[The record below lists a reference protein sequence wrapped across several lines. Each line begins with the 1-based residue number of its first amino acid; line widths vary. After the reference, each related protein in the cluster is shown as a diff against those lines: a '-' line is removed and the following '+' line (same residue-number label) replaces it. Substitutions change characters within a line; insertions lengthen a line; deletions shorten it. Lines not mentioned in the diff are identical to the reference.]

1 MATTVKAN
9 QFLVDK
15 RGRPRAVV
23 LSIVSYQ
30 KLLHLVEDATDA
42 LALKQAIRTR
52 RGTLTHTDLLTRLK
66 RQHLI

>member
-30 KLLHLVEDATDA
+30 KLLRLVEDATDS

-52 RGTLTHTDLLTRLK
+52 RGTLTHTDLLTRLNEMEV
-66 RQHLI
+66 